1 MVVLTT
7 VFDGLDILPLIPVSL
22 DSMLLI
28 PGLAGF
34 NVFFS
39 NMQAFGFFRGRLSSS
54 WPLPGQNVFL
64 VFIQVSVP
72 R

>member
-7 VFDGLDILPLIPVSL
+7 GFDGLDILPLIQVSL

-28 PGLAGF
+28 SGLAGF
-34 NVFFS
+34 IFFS